1 MISVVV
7 DTDRWIDSICES
19 VADGFVWQEFE
30 DDVWRCDDSLL
41 RYRCIMYVLYDD
53 SSVIIMFLLR
63 VDIVR
68 MSAHVVKTSS

>member
-41 RYRCIMYVLYDD
+41 
-53 SSVIIMFLLR
+53 
-63 VDIVR
+63 
-68 MSAHVVKTSS
+68 VVATL

>member
-41 RYRCIMYVLYDD
+41 VIDVSCMLYTMIALLLLCFCYVSISYE
-53 SSVIIMFLLR
+53 
-63 VDIVR
+63 
-68 MSAHVVKTSS
+68 